1 MKVKA
6 KKSNRFLIKDEW
18 YEVISTNQGVCRNEK
33 LCTFNNG
40 GYYQLLKG
48 STPGRTIH
56 YELVNHTHKRW
67 NTSWYHETNFYTL
80 EEVRDMKLNQI
91 LQKENFL

>member
-1 MKVKA
+1 MKLVKS
-6 KKSNRFLIKDEW
+6 KTCNRFLNKDEW
-18 YEVISTNQGVCRNEK
+18 YEVTNVSTITHSKKV
-33 LCTFNNG
+33 
-40 GYYQLLKG
+40 
-48 STPGRTIH
+48 S

>member
-1 MKVKA
+1 MKLVKC
-6 KKSNRFLIKDEW
+6 KSNNRFLIKEEW
-18 YEVISTNQGVCRNEK
+18 YEVISINYY
-33 LCTFNNG
+33 NNG
-40 GYYQLLKG
+40 RYDL
-48 STPGRTIH
+48 

-67 NTSWYHETNFYTL
+67 NSSWYHETNFYSL

>member
-1 MKVKA
+1 MKLVKC
-6 KKSNRFLIKDEW
+6 KSSNRFLIKDEW
-18 YEVISTNQGVCRNEK
+18 YEVISTNDSIHHYQH
-33 LCTFNNG
+33 
-40 GYYQLLKG
+40 QLLKG

-80 EEVRDMKLNQI
+80 DEVRDMKLDEI

>member
-1 MKVKA
+1 MKLVKC
-6 KKSNRFLIKDEW
+6 KSTNRFLIKDEW
-18 YEVISTNQGVCRNEK
+18 YEVTNVSTITHSKKV
-33 LCTFNNG
+33 
-40 GYYQLLKG
+40 
-48 STPGRTIH
+48 S

-80 EEVRDMKLNQI
+80 DEIRDMKLNQI

>member
-1 MKVKA
+1 MKLVKVKQ
-6 KKSNRFLIKDEW
+6 SNRFLIKDEW
-18 YEVISTNQGVCRNEK
+18 YEVISTNDVD
-33 LCTFNNG
+33 NG

-80 EEVRDMKLNQI
+80 EELRDMKLDEI